1 MKIQTIFSGE
11 HFSDRAKEAKFQP
24 PWWAQILLFV
34 LVFSIAQAPQSI
46 VVTAAIVFEIIADT
60 SIEGPEQIS
69 DAVMDLSLAP
79 RGPVLAAQLISTILP
94 AAIVILYCRFIEK
107 RSLASMGFV
116 KKNAVPSYLIGIAAG
131 FAMFSATL
139 LISFAVGAVKYS
151 GAGMENGGLFAL
163 ICLGWLLQGAEEEIL
178 CRGYFMPS
186 LSTKMPLWAA
196 ALISSL
202 FFSLLHIAN
211 GGFNLIVFVNL
222 TLTGFMFA
230 VFAIRF
236 DNLWIGCAIHST
248 WNLVQGNFYGLP
260 VSGMNTRPSVFNFE
274 LAENAELWTGGK
286 FGLEGSLSETI
297 IMAVVI
303 AALVFIP
310 RRDKKRSMASPQP
323 AAEEKP

>member
-1 MKIQTIFSGE
+1 MKLQTIFSGE

-34 LVFSIAQAPQSI
+34 LVFSIAQMPQ
-46 VVTAAIVFEIIADT
+46 TFIVFGVIIAQIIADE
-60 SIEGPEQIS
+60 SIQGPEQIS
-69 DAVMDLSLAP
+69 NAMIDLSTNP
-79 RGPVLAAQLISTILP
+79 SGSVLAAQLISTILP
-94 AAIVILYCRFIEK
+94 AAIVILYCRFLER

-116 KKNAVPSYLIGIAAG
+116 KKNAVPSYLIGIVAG

-139 LISFAVGAVKYS
+139 LISFAAGAVKYS
-151 GAGMENGGLFAL
+151 GAGIENGGLFAV

-196 ALISSL
+196 ALISSV
-202 FFSLLHIAN
+202 FFSVLHIAN
-211 GGFNLIVFVNL
+211 GGFNLIVLVNL

-236 DNLWIGCAIHST
+236 DNLWVCCATHSI

-260 VSGMNTRPSVFNFE
+260 VSGMNTRPSIFRFE
-274 LAENAELWTGGK
+274 LVENADLWTGGK

-297 IMAVVI
+297 IMVIVI
-303 AALVFIP
+303 AALTFIP
-310 RRDKKRSMASPQP
+310 RRKK
-323 AAEEKP
+323 KTV

>member
-1 MKIQTIFSGE
+1 MKLQTIFSGE

-34 LVFSIAQAPQSI
+34 LVFSIAQMPQ
-46 VVTAAIVFEIIADT
+46 TFIVFGVIIAQIIADE
-60 SIEGPEQIS
+60 SIQGPEQILN
-69 DAVMDLSLAP
+69 AIMDLSTNPSGL
-79 RGPVLAAQLISTILP
+79 VLAAQLLSTILP
-94 AAIVILYCRFIEK
+94 AAIVILYCRFLER

-116 KKNAVPSYLIGIAAG
+116 KKNAVPSYLIGIVAG

-151 GAGMENGGLFAL
+151 GAGIENGGLFAL

-196 ALISSL
+196 ALISSV
-202 FFSLLHIAN
+202 FFSVMHIAN
-211 GGFNLIVFVNL
+211 GGFNLIVLVNL

-236 DNLWIGCAIHST
+236 DNLWVCCATHSI

-260 VSGMNTRPSVFNFE
+260 VSGMNTRPSIFRFE
-274 LAENAELWTGGK
+274 LVENADLWTGGR

-297 IMAVVI
+297 IMVIVI
-303 AALVFIP
+303 AALTFIP
-310 RRDKKRSMASPQP
+310 RRKKEAV
-323 AAEEKP
+323 

>member
-1 MKIQTIFSGE
+1 MKLQTIFSGE

-34 LVFSIAQAPQSI
+34 LVFSIAQMPQ
-46 VVTAAIVFEIIADT
+46 TFIVFGVIIAQIIADE
-60 SIEGPEQIS
+60 SIQGPEQIS
-69 DAVMDLSLAP
+69 NATMDLSTNPSGL
-79 RGPVLAAQLISTILP
+79 VLAAQLLSTILP
-94 AAIVILYCRFIEK
+94 AAIVILYCRFLER

-116 KKNAVPSYLIGIAAG
+116 KKNAVPSYLIGIVAG
-131 FAMFSATL
+131 FALFSATL

-151 GAGMENGGLFAL
+151 GAGIENVGLFAL

-196 ALISSL
+196 ALISSV
-202 FFSLLHIAN
+202 FFSVMHIAN

-236 DNLWIGCAIHST
+236 DNLWVCCATHSI

-260 VSGMNTRPSVFNFE
+260 VSGMNTRPSIFRFE
-274 LAENAELWTGGK
+274 LVENADLWTGGK

-297 IMAVVI
+297 IMVIVI
-303 AALVFIP
+303 AALTFIP
-310 RRDKKRSMASPQP
+310 RRKKEAV
-323 AAEEKP
+323 

>member
-1 MKIQTIFSGE
+1 MKLQTIFSGE

-34 LVFSIAQAPQSI
+34 LVFSIAQIPQ
-46 VVTAAIVFEIIADT
+46 TFIVFGVIIAQIIADE
-60 SIEGPEQIS
+60 SIQGPEQIS
-69 DAVMDLSLAP
+69 NAMIDLSTNP
-79 RGPVLAAQLISTILP
+79 SGSVLAAQLISTILP
-94 AAIVILYCRFIEK
+94 AAIVILYCRFLER

-116 KKNAVPSYLIGIAAG
+116 KKNAVPSYLIGIVAG

-151 GAGMENGGLFAL
+151 GAGIDNGGLFAL

-196 ALISSL
+196 ALISSV
-202 FFSLLHIAN
+202 FFSVLHIAN
-211 GGFNLIVFVNL
+211 GGFNLIVLVNL

-236 DNLWIGCAIHST
+236 DNLWVCCATHSI

-260 VSGMNTRPSVFNFE
+260 VSGMNTRPSIFRFE
-274 LAENAELWTGGK
+274 LVENADLWTGGK

-297 IMAVVI
+297 IMVIVI
-303 AALVFIP
+303 AALTFIP
-310 RRDKKRSMASPQP
+310 RRKK
-323 AAEEKP
+323 KTV

>member
-1 MKIQTIFSGE
+1 MKLQTIFSGE

-34 LVFSIAQAPQSI
+34 LVFSIAQIPQ
-46 VVTAAIVFEIIADT
+46 TFIVFGVIIAQIIADE
-60 SIEGPEQIS
+60 SIQGPEQIS
-69 DAVMDLSLAP
+69 NAMIDLSTNP
-79 RGPVLAAQLISTILP
+79 SGSVLAAQLISTILP
-94 AAIVILYCRFIEK
+94 AAIVMLYCRFLDR

-116 KKNAVPSYLIGIAAG
+116 KKNAVPSYLIGIVAG

-151 GAGMENGGLFAL
+151 GAGIENGGLFAV

-196 ALISSL
+196 ALISSV
-202 FFSLLHIAN
+202 FFSVLHIAN
-211 GGFNLIVFVNL
+211 GGFNLIVLVNL

-236 DNLWIGCAIHST
+236 DNLWVCCATHSI

-260 VSGMNTRPSVFNFE
+260 VSGMNTRPSIFRFE
-274 LAENAELWTGGK
+274 LVENADLWTGGK

-297 IMAVVI
+297 IMVIVI
-303 AALVFIP
+303 AALTFIP
-310 RRDKKRSMASPQP
+310 RRKK
-323 AAEEKP
+323 KTV